1 MEYRSPTRQP
11 AREAAEREEQLD
23 AHIERSQRA
32 REEAR
37 AKAERLRRA
46 FRIAHWSLLVLAI
59 VLGGVGLGLE
69 SPALKMIALAC
80 LIGALFGGIY
90 RLLAKIP
97 ARDGGGLGG
106 SSGIH

>member
-11 AREAAEREEQLD
+11 ALEAAEREEQLD

-32 REEAR
+32 REAKR
-37 AKAERLRRA
+37 AKAQRRA
-46 FRIAHWSLLVLAI
+46 RVFRIVHWSMVPLALVF
-59 VLGGVGLGLE
+59 GGLGLAFD
-69 SPALKMIALAC
+69 SSALKLVALAC
-80 LIGALFGGIY
+80 LIGALFGGLY